1 MFHAFFILSQSP
13 YNVHYLQLIA
23 AFFTQNTAE
32 NSSVVKRYKGTRKE
46 EEK

>member
-13 YNVHYLQLIA
+13 HKTHYLQLIA
-23 AFFTQNTAE
+23 AFFTQNIAE